1 MSGYDVIVI
10 GGGHAG
16 CEAASAAARAGAA
29 TLLLTHKFETLGEM
43 SCNPAIGGV
52 GKGHLVREID
62 ALDGLMGKVA
72 DRAGIQFRLLN
83 RRKGPAVRGPR
94 AQADRA
100 LYRAAMQEA
109 LAQVAELEIREA
121 AAEDLILKD
130 GRVIGVRTADGQEIF
145 AASVVLTTGTFLNGL
160 IHIGET
166 QIPAGR
172 MKVSEGVEPPSVGL
186 SKTLYSFGLP
196 MGRLKT
202 GTPPRLDGQTID
214 WASLESQAGDDPPVP
229 FSFLTRA
236 ITTPQ
241 IACAITRT
249 TLQTHAI
256 IRANLH
262 RAPMYSGQIASTG
275 PRYCPSIED
284 KVSRFADRES
294 HQIFLEPE
302 GLNDDTIY
310 PNGISTSLPQDVQL
324 ALLATIPGLEKAVVR
339 RPGYA
344 IEYDYVDPRALSPA
358 LAVKSVP
365 GLYLAGQINGTTGY
379 EEAAAQGLMAGL
391 NAARSAG
398 GQEPVIL
405 DRAQAYIGVMID
417 DLVTKGVSEPY
428 RMFTSRAEYRLT
440 LRADNADQRLT
451 ALGESLGIVGPD
463 RRRAFRAKME
473 RLAVSRE
480 TMAARTL
487 TPNEAAK
494 HGLIIRQDGVRR
506 TATDLLSLPDV
517 DFARLAVIWPDLG
530 GIEPEIVEQLEI
542 DAQYAGYLDRQDAD
556 ILSFRRDEGRALPMD
571 LDYRAVIGLSNEV
584 RQKLEAIRPATLGQA
599 SRIEGVTSAALTL
612 VLAHVKGAKKSRT
625 GKEPQSA

>member
-1 MSGYDVIVI
+1 MKGYDVIVI

-16 CEAASAAARAGAA
+16 CEAAAASARAGAQ

-62 ALDGLMGKVA
+62 ALDGLMGRVA
-72 DRAGIQFRLLN
+72 DAAGIQFRMLN

-100 LYRAAMQEA
+100 LYRAAMQDA
-109 LAQVAELEIREA
+109 LRQIANLEIRKA

-130 GRVIGVRTADGQEIF
+130 GSVRGVRAADGAEVF
-145 AASVVLTTGTFLNGL
+145 CGSVVLTTGTFLNGL

-166 QIPAGR
+166 KIPAGR
-172 MKVSEGVEPPSVGL
+172 MKVTERVGMVEPPSLGL
-186 SKTLYSFGLP
+186 SKTLYGFGLP

-202 GTPPRLDGQTID
+202 GTPPRLDGRTID
-214 WASLESQAGDDPPVP
+214 WASLESQAGDDPPQP

-236 ITTPQ
+236 IPSPQ

-256 IRANLH
+256 IRENLH
-262 RAPMYSGQIASTG
+262 RAPMYTGQIASTG

-284 KVSRFADRES
+284 KVSRFADRQS

-302 GLNDDTIY
+302 GLNDHTIY

-324 ALLATIPGLEKAVVR
+324 ALLATIPGLEKAAVL

-344 IEYDYVDPRALSPA
+344 IEYDYVDPRALTPA
-358 LAVKSVP
+358 LAVKAVP

-391 NAARSAG
+391 NAARAASG
-398 GQEPVIL
+398 GDPVIL

-451 ALGESLGIVGPD
+451 PLGQDAGIVGHN
-463 RRRAFRAKME
+463 RRQVFADKME

-480 TMAARTL
+480 TMTRLTL
-487 TPNEAAK
+487 TPNEASK
-494 HGLIIRQDGVRR
+494 HHIVVRQDGARR
-506 TATDLLSLPDV
+506 TALDLLSLPQV
-517 DFARLAVIWPDLG
+517 DLAALARIWPEVAA
-530 GIEPEIVEQLEI
+530 IEAEIVEQLEI

-556 ILSFRRDEGRALPMD
+556 ILAFRRDEGRALPQD
-571 LDYRAVIGLSNEV
+571 LDYSRVVGLSNEV

-599 SRIEGVTSAALTL
+599 GRIEGVTSAALTL
-612 VLAHVKGAKKSRT
+612 VLAHVKGAKRAKS
-625 GKEPQSA
+625 A